1 MLNINEH
8 RRIKI
13 DKTSPICFSFS
24 LSSDSRATHS
34 LSMTTPISHG
44 LILLHRTMNDRKI
57 RSAKISYVPIRSRNG
72 CTTCK
77 IRKVKCGEERPS
89 CIRCSSTGR
98 KCEYS
103 SPAPPRHALTSES
116 SMAPVLDR
124 PLSLVPS
131 GVARERRAFAHYFQR
146 AASSIAGGLDIDFWG
161 GVVTHVCRSEPAVW
175 DAVNAISALFENSEP
190 CFDPVW
196 LRRNDNNGE
205 TLRPEH
211 CDALRWYA
219 RSLATMRRQ
228 LDRGCVDINIALISC
243 VLFICIETLQ
253 GRVEEALRLYEQGV
267 SLIIELRAGGTRL
280 GSRLD
285 SGLLDDTIIPIFL
298 RLGTI
303 ALSISGVPVSG
314 LLDEMRGLIGNTFPS
329 LRSARLAMAGLA
341 AEGMIF
347 QRTVEGYLASKG
359 HGCPIPAGFK
369 DTQED
374 ILKRLAEWQQ
384 AYTRLVN
391 SSEPSQLPSSVTS
404 LLLSFHAAASI
415 ITAVCTEQ
423 LETAYDAYLPQF
435 QLIVEQSTIH
445 LEASAGP
452 DGRQPPFTFEMG
464 AGLPLFLTAIKCRDP
479 WVRRT
484 ALELLRKAPPVQ
496 ALWKCPPGATLAEA
510 FMKLEESGHESTMYD
525 ESTRAHTVSEGQYA
539 GSKRPT
545 PPTALIPEESRIHA
559 YCVFRPRDDP
569 FPLGDLDISKWNRS
583 PDQIYLKFSRNRMDE
598 KTKTWQMVHDIVPID
613 Y

>member
-1 MLNINEH
+1 M
-8 RRIKI
+8 
-13 DKTSPICFSFS
+13 
-24 LSSDSRATHS
+24 
-34 LSMTTPISHG
+34 
-44 LILLHRTMNDRKI
+44 
-57 RSAKISYVPIRSRNG
+57 V
-72 CTTCK
+72 
-77 IRKVKCGEERPS
+77 
-89 CIRCSSTGR
+89 
-98 KCEYS
+98 
-103 SPAPPRHALTSES
+103 
-116 SMAPVLDR
+116 PVLDR

-374 ILKRLAEWQQ
+374 ILKRLAEWHQ
-384 AYTRLVN
+384 AYTGLVN

-435 QLIVEQSTIH
+435 RLIVEQCTIH